1 MTEASYVERESI
13 EAALDVKPS
22 AYMARQIDRA
32 CRAGSRMAEDF
43 CHRVFYPVQA
53 TRTFDYPGPRSTSL
67 RLWLDD
73 QELLSLTELSS
84 DGTVIPSTD
93 YFLRPDIGPPFDR
106 IEIDRDS
113 SSAFAGGPQ
122 RAISAT
128 GLWAGAPNTEVTAT
142 TLDAAIASASTTTVD
157 INAPAGGVLSILR
170 IGSER
175 MFVTGKRWVTSAQ
188 TAPALASNASA
199 QSMAVSNGAV
209 FTEHEYL
216 LIDSERVQI
225 LEISGNTL
233 TIRRA
238 VGGSPLAAHTV
249 GATIYWQHRLSV
261 ERGVLG
267 TTAASALDEATVY
280 RWIPPSP
287 VETLA
292 QAYAEDIFLQENAGY
307 ARTSGQGENE
317 RPVTGSG
324 IAAAEKRVSATYRR
338 KVRLRAV

>member
-1 MTEASYVERESI
+1 
-13 EAALDVKPS
+13 
-22 AYMARQIDRA
+22 MARQTDRA
-32 CRAGSRMAEDF
+32 CRAGSRMVEDF
-43 CHRVFYPVQA
+43 CHRILYPVLA

-67 RLWLDD
+67 KLWLDD
-73 QELLSLTELSS
+73 QELISLTELSS

-128 GLWAGAPNTEVTAT
+128 GLWGFRNDEAAMT
-142 TLDAAIASASTTTVD
+142 TLDAAIASTSVTTVD
-157 INAPAGGVLSILR
+157 VNAPAGGVLSILR

-175 MFVTGKRWVTSAQ
+175 MFITGKRWVTSAQ
-188 TAPALASNASA
+188 TAPALASNVNA

-216 LIDSERVQI
+216 LIDSERVQV

-233 TIRRA
+233 TIKRA
-238 VGGSPLAAHTV
+238 VGGSALAAHTI
-249 GATIYWQHRLSV
+249 GATIYWQHRLTV

-267 TTAASALDEATVY
+267 TTAATALDEATVY
-280 RWIPPSP
+280 RWIPPTAIES
-287 VETLA
+287 LA
-292 QAYAEDIFLQENAGY
+292 QAYAEDIFLQENSGY

-317 RPVTGSG
+317 RPVTGTG
-324 IAAAEKRVSATYRR
+324 IAKAERRVESVYRR
-338 KVRLRAV
+338 KARQRAV